1 MNMNSIII
9 HSPDGSAAAAELMHI
24 LAERS
29 VQARL
34 LEYGSGLTGY
44 QIYSSIEET
53 DPDIL
58 FTIDLCGFSIRT
70 ETDDA
75 AYINL
80 SCPNVHFLQK
90 ELPTDTLDRLTGKL
104 SIAMFFYCLDEG
116 TYMYLQKNCPDMP
129 YLKLVRDWAEG
140 LADALRELRAV

>member
-1 MNMNSIII
+1 MNSIII
-9 HSPDGSAAAAELMHI
+9 HSPDGSAAAAQLVQI
-24 LAERS
+24 LAEHS
-29 VQARL
+29 VRATL

-44 QIYSSIEET
+44 QLYSTIEET

-80 SCPNVHFLQK
+80 SCPNVHFLGK
-90 ELPTDTLDRLTGKL
+90 ALPTDTLAMLTGKL
-104 SIAMFFYCLDEG
+104 SIAMFFYCLDEE
-116 TYMYLQKNCPDMP
+116 TYDYLQKNCPDIP

-140 LADALRELRAV
+140 LADVLRELCAV